1 MCGIT
6 GYNGNKSAKNILIN
20 GLKTLEYRGYD
31 SSGIAL
37 MNNEEISVLKSE
49 GKIEN
54 LIHKAEKIDNVS
66 SIGIGHT
73 RWATHGKP
81 DETNAHPHSSCDG
94 MFTVVHNGIIE
105 NFQIIRSALEE
116 KGVNFKSDTD
126 TEVIPQLLSYHYNGD
141 ILEAMSKTFLSL
153 EGSFAVAVLCRDNPD
168 KIFVAKK
175 SSPLII
181 GKGDNENLV
190 ASDVSAFLEYGKEIA
205 YLEDGEFAEIGKDKI
220 IFYDFQLNKKEK
232 TFKKLDAVMNEI
244 SKGAFPHF
252 MLKEIFEQ
260 PEKAEN
266 LLKDKVK
273 NRKIFLD
280 ELAGLSL
287 ELMKAEKIYI
297 VACGSAYHAGLAG
310 KIAIEEI
317 CRIPVEVDIASEF
330 RYRNPPVNEKTPV
343 IIISQSGETADSIA
357 AMRLA
362 NSRGAVV
369 IGIVNALP
377 STIGN
382 ECDVCFPT
390 KAGREVAVAT
400 TKGYTTQVLSLYL
413 LALHIADLKKSLPD
427 GEIISLTEELLSVP
441 EKIKKI
447 LSDTKDIEEL
457 AVKYSH
463 VDNLFFIGRNSDYA
477 TATEASLKL
486 KEISYVNCSAFPAGE
501 LKHGTIALIEKNTP
515 VVAICANE
523 RLFRKTM
530 SNIEEVASRGADV
543 ICLTRKNKIDKEK
556 FISIEIPDT
565 HDLFLPLIEI
575 IPMQLFA
582 YFVAKNKGCNID
594 MPKNL
599 AKSVT
604 VE

>member
-6 GYNGNKSAKNILIN
+6 GYNGNKVAKNILID

-37 MNNEEISVLKSE
+37 INDGEISLLKSE
-49 GKIEN
+49 GKLEN
-54 LIHKAEKIDNVS
+54 LIHKAEKINNIS
-66 SIGIGHT
+66 SVGIGHT

-81 DETNAHPHSSCDG
+81 DETNAHPHSSADG

-105 NFQIIRSALEE
+105 NFQIIRTALEE
-116 KGVNFKSDTD
+116 KGIKFISDTD
-126 TEVIPQLLSYHYNGD
+126 TEVIPQLLSYHYNGNV
-141 ILEAMSKTFLSL
+141 LEAMSKTFLSL
-153 EGSFAVAVLCRDNPD
+153 EGSFAVAVLCRDYPD
-168 KIFVAKK
+168 KIFAAKK
-175 SSPLII
+175 ASPLVV
-181 GKGDNENLV
+181 GKGENENLI
-190 ASDVSAFLEYGKEIA
+190 ASDISAFLEYGKEA
-205 YLEDGEFAEIGKDKI
+205 AFLEDNEFAEISKDEI
-220 IFYDFQLNKKEK
+220 IFYDFHLNKTEK
-232 TFKKLDAVMNEI
+232 TFKKIDAVSNMN
-244 SKGAFPHF
+244 SKGDFPHF

-266 LLKDKVK
+266 LLKGKIK
-273 NRKIFLD
+273 NKKIFLN
-280 ELAGLSL
+280 ELSELSL
-287 ELMKAEKIYI
+287 ALMKAEKIYI

-310 KIAIEEI
+310 KFAIEEM

-330 RYRNPPVNEKTPV
+330 RYRNPPINENTPV

-362 NSRGAVV
+362 NSKGAMV
-369 IGIVNALP
+369 IGIVNSLP

-390 KAGREVAVAT
+390 KAGKEIAVAT

-413 LALHIADLKKSLPD
+413 FALHIADLKKALPD
-427 GEIISLTEELLSVP
+427 REIIFLTEELFSLP
-441 EKIKKI
+441 EKMKKI
-447 LSDTKDIEEL
+447 LNDTRSIEEI
-457 AVKYSH
+457 AKKYSD
-463 VDNLFFIGRNSDYA
+463 VDNLFFIGRNTDYA

-486 KEISYVNCSAFPAGE
+486 KEISYINCSAFPAGE
-501 LKHGTIALIEKNTP
+501 LKHGTIALIEKDTP
-515 VVAICANE
+515 VFAICANE
-523 RLFRKTM
+523 RLFKKTM
-530 SNIEEVASRGADV
+530 SNIEEVVSRGADV
-543 ICLTRKNKIDKEK
+543 VCLSRENKIDKEK
-556 FISIEIPDT
+556 FTSIEIPDT
-565 HDLFLPLIEI
+565 HDLFLPLLEI

-582 YFVAKNKGCNID
+582 YFIAREKGCNID